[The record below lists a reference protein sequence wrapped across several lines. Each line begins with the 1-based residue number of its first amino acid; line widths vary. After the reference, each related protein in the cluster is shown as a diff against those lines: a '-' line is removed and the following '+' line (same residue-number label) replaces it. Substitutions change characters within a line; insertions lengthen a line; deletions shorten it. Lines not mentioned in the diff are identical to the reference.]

1 MSRLQTKYV
10 CQNCGIES
18 TKWMGKCPECEA
30 WDSFVEEVTVKE
42 KAGGIGK
49 SGGSGLGGGFGGGSG
64 NSGRAIVASSG
75 APIPIT
81 QVEAIAHAR
90 LSSGIGE
97 FDRVLGGGIVPGGLM
112 LVGGDPGIGKSTLLN
127 AGRRLYR
134 VRQNVQRRRGNPQS
148 CARFACLSFVYFR

>member
-1 MSRLQTKYV
+1 MEIIKLSRLQTKYV

-49 SGGSGLGGGFGGGSG
+49 SGGGGLGGGFGSG

-112 LVGGDPGIGKSTLLN
+112 LVGGDPRHRKIHAAH
-127 AGRRLYR
+127 AGCGLRR
-134 VRQNVQRRRGNPQS
+134 VRENGCRVVVVSGK
-148 CARFACLSFVYFR
+148 